1 MDKKELTEYSKAAYY
16 ADDLKYI
23 YRTLK
28 GYCKN
33 SNVNMLDICKF
44 IDFYEMLEP
53 MIDNDIP
60 FEFRE
65 YKKYLPFKVSK

>member
-1 MDKKELTEYSKAAYY
+1 MQQRELTEYAKAAYY
-16 ADDLKYI
+16 ADNIKYI

-28 GYCKN
+28 RYCKEKN
-33 SNVNMLDICKF
+33 IRIMDNCKF
-44 IDFYEMLEP
+44 RDFYEMLES

-65 YKKYLPFKVSK
+65 YKEFLPFKVSK